1 MRMRTGLAAWPSAV
15 VTTSTIPARLHGT
28 STVTSSNPGNGR
40 PPRNI
45 ALARL
50 VPRSARAFRPMS
62 RDYLHGIGMQK
73 SAGLRAGA
81 PRDDGGQR
89 LSDYRQNRGG
99 VGPCAPP
106 QNRAVSGAPS
116 RGLAP
121 RRSRGPAA
129 PGGDRQKAYA
139 ASGFHDGYEWLKGD
153 LAVTIEASE
162 KGRVGEI
169 CGCFGRVRRGD
180 WVRKQRASD
189 DAEYDRSPT
198 EPAWGRPAATSSSAR
213 PPETGVRTPLRRD
226 RPQYRRFPGERVR
239 DTACEACEW
248 PP

>member
-15 VTTSTIPARLHGT
+15 FTTSTSPIPARLHGT

-180 WVRKQRASD
+180 W
-189 DAEYDRSPT
+189 
-198 EPAWGRPAATSSSAR
+198 
-213 PPETGVRTPLRRD
+213 LRGN
-226 RPQYRRFPGERVR
+226 GERPMMRNMTEAPRNRLGADGRYFLVS
-239 DTACEACEW
+239 TAARNRSSDSTSAGSATVSAISW
-248 PP
+248 RKSSRYLLRSL

>member
-15 VTTSTIPARLHGT
+15 FTTSTSPIPARLHGT

-139 ASGFHDGYEWLKGD
+139 DRLVEPGQSTHRFLRPGLFRRPQSSQP
-153 LAVTIEASE
+153 LAE
-162 KGRVGEI
+162 
-169 CGCFGRVRRGD
+169 
-180 WVRKQRASD
+180 RKRRASD

-198 EPAWGRPAATSSSAR
+198 EPAGGGRPLLPR
-213 PPETGVRTPLRRD
+213 QHGRQKPEFGLPFSTED
-226 RPQYRRFPGERVR
+226 SDQ
-239 DTACEACEW
+239 
-248 PP
+248 